1 MFWFLWTV
9 VFVCAL
15 WAALSLLPA
24 GADAHMPLPYLIAL
38 VPLLWVPTIAVA
50 VAAIVMREWGL
61 LCGAIAAGLLSQM
74 HEAGYWTNYSLNRS
88 ILQLVQRSSS
98 SSKTPA
104 HRQPTTAELLATIR
118 ETRRET
124 DITARET
131 ASDVLSERT
140 SAAATINVMTL
151 NCRYGRADAKS
162 IVAMVLSRNITVLA
176 LQELTHELVQ
186 ALNDNGLDLL
196 LPYHQLGED
205 HSDQDNGG
213 FNGIWIRVDPQSSE
227 QSAVS
232 IDAADVPSITIP
244 VDATRDITFAS
255 AHPKSPMRGT
265 HAWSAGIIGLGNLA
279 TAATA
284 ERSNSSST
292 RNITVILGDLNSSMA
307 HPSFRALLK
316 SGFIDANISVGQGAQ
331 RTFPSW
337 LPWPRIV
344 LDHVIATSGATF
356 TDVKSTRIE
365 HTDHLALTATLTI
378 R

>member
-1 MFWFLWTV
+1 
-9 VFVCAL
+9 
-15 WAALSLLPA
+15 
-24 GADAHMPLPYLIAL
+24 MPLPYLIAL
-38 VPLLWVPTIAVA
+38 VPLLWVPTIAVT

-88 ILQLVQRSSS
+88 ILQLVQRSSTP
-98 SSKTPA
+98 SKTPA

-186 ALNDNGLDLL
+186 DLNDNGLDLL

-205 HSDQDNGG
+205 RSDQDNGG
-213 FNGIWIRVDPQSSE
+213 FNGIWIRVDPQSSK
-227 QSAVS
+227 QSSVS
-232 IDAADVPSITIP
+232 IDAADIPSITIP

-265 HAWSAGIIGLGNLA
+265 HAWSAGIMGLKDLAAVQSSAEHGN
-279 TAATA
+279 
-284 ERSNSSST
+284 RD
-292 RNITVILGDLNSSMA
+292 ITVILGDLNSSMA

-316 SGFIDANISVGQGAQ
+316 SGFIDANISVSQGAQ

-344 LDHVIATSGATF
+344 LDHVIATTGVTF
-356 TDVKSTRIE
+356 TDVKSTVIE